1 MRFFK
6 RFIALCGILVVG
18 FAAVGCSEKGLD
30 DAAASLSVYT
40 IDAVF
45 CDDDKTLTATQNVD
59 YVNEF
64 DVEIGELYF
73 HLYPNAYREGAR
85 FTPFTAADTAD
96 AYPNGLSYG
105 GINISS
111 LKVDGKEKEIKIGGQ
126 DEDILIVEFDEP
138 LMPTMRTK
146 IDMEY
151 TVTVPNVRHRFGY
164 YGKTVNLGN
173 FYPVACV
180 YENGEFES
188 SPYYFNGDPFYS
200 TVANYKVSVTAPKKY
215 TAAMS
220 GIGVITDTEN
230 DRKTFAS
237 ALAVR
242 DFAIVL
248 GEFEQISGTADGAA
262 VTYYYYDDENAEASL
277 NTSIDSVKTFNS
289 MFGGY
294 PYKSLAV
301 VQTHFLNGGME
312 YPALVYISDRQKGEL
327 YRDTI
332 IHEIAHQWWYAT
344 VGNDQISH
352 AWLDETLAEYSATLF
367 YEKNAGYN
375 VDYSARIAD
384 AMKTYA
390 LFCDRFENTADKS
403 MDRRLP
409 DFNTPMEYTVMTYVK
424 GQIMMDSLRKTIGD
438 DAFFKGLRKYYE
450 DNRFRIARPE
460 NLIGA
465 FEKTSGKDLMSFF
478 DTWLDGNVKTFAKT

>member
-1 MRFFK
+1 MKLFK
-6 RFIALCGILVVG
+6 KLFALC
-18 FAAVGCSEKGLD
+18 FAVAMAATAFGCSEKGLD

-45 CDDDKTLTATQNVD
+45 NDDDKTLSVAQSVD
-59 YVNEF
+59 YVNEY
-64 DVEIGELYF
+64 DVELNDLYF

-85 FTPFTAADTAD
+85 FTPFTAADMVD
-96 AYPNGLSYG
+96 AYPDGVSYG
-105 GINISS
+105 GINILS
-111 LKVDGKEKEIKIGGQ
+111 LKVDGKEKEINIAGQ
-126 DEDILIVEFDEP
+126 DEDILVVDFDDC
-138 LMPTMRTK
+138 LMPTARVK
-146 IDMEY
+146 IDIEY

-164 YGKTVNLGN
+164 YNKTVNLGN

-180 YENGEFES
+180 YEDGEFES
-188 SPYYFNGDPFYS
+188 SPYYNNGDPFYS

-220 GIGVITDTEN
+220 GIGVVTDTEES
-230 DRKTFAS
+230 RKTFAS

-242 DFAIVL
+242 DFAVVL
-248 GEFEQISGTADGAA
+248 GEFEQISGTADGVG
-262 VTYYYYDDENAEASL
+262 VTYYYYDDADAESSLNASL
-277 NTSIDSVKTFNS
+277 DSIKTFNS
-289 MFGGY
+289 MFGSY

-332 IHEIAHQWWYAT
+332 IHEIAHQWWYGV
-344 VGNDQISH
+344 VGNNQISH

-375 VDYSARIAD
+375 VGYSARIAD

-390 LFCDRFENTADKS
+390 LFCERFENTADKS

-409 DFNTPMEYTVMTYVK
+409 EFSTSMEYTVMTYVK

-438 DAFFKGLRKYYE
+438 DAFFKGLKKYYE
-450 DNRFRIARPE
+450 DNRFKIARPE

-465 FEKTSGKDLMSFF
+465 FEKTSGKDLMNFF
-478 DTWLDGNVKTFAKT
+478 ETWLDGKVMTFAKT

>member
-1 MRFFK
+1 MK
-6 RFIALCGILVVG
+6 FIKKALLLCCVLAIA
-18 FAAVGCSEKGLD
+18 FTAFGCSESGLD
-30 DAAASLSVYT
+30 DTAASLSNYT
-40 IDAVF
+40 INAVF
-45 CDDDKTLTATQNVD
+45 DDEQKTLAASQSVD
-59 YVNEF
+59 YINEY
-64 DVEIGELYF
+64 DVELKEIYF

-85 FTPFTAADTAD
+85 FTPFTEQDKAD
-96 AYPNGLSYG
+96 AYPDGVNYG
-105 GINISS
+105 GISVSS
-111 LKVDGKEKEIKIGGQ
+111 LKVGGKEREIKIGGQ
-126 DEDILIVEFDEP
+126 DEDILIVELDEL
-138 LMPTMRTK
+138 LMPTARVT
-146 IDMEY
+146 IEMEY
-151 TVTVPNVRHRFGY
+151 TVAVPNVRHRLGY
-164 YGKTVNLGN
+164 YNKTVNFGN

-200 TVANYKVSVTAPKKY
+200 AAANYKVSITAPKKY

-220 GIGVITDTEN
+220 GISVVTETET

-248 GEFEQISGTADGAA
+248 GEFEQISGTADGTA
-262 VTYYYYDDENAEASL
+262 VTYYYYDDVDPQTSL
-277 NTSIDSVKTFNS
+277 NTSLDSVKTFNS
-289 MFGGY
+289 MFGEY

-312 YPALVYISDRQKGEL
+312 YPALVYISDRQKGEM

-332 IHEIAHQWWYAT
+332 IHEIAHQWWYGV
-344 VGNDQISH
+344 VGNNQISH

-375 VDYSARIAD
+375 VGYSARIAD

-390 LFCDRFENTADKS
+390 LFCERFESTADKS

-409 DFNTPMEYTVMTYVK
+409 DFNTPMEYTIMTYVK

-438 DAFFKGLRKYYE
+438 DAFFKGFKKYYE
-450 DNRFRIARPE
+450 DNRFKIALPE
-460 NLIGA
+460 NLIGS

-478 DTWLDGNVKTFAKT
+478 DTWLDGNVLTFSKG